1 MILTK
6 FISFSYLLKRQT
18 VLALFLLP
26 FFCFANTVTVI
37 DFGLSD
43 TSGTRNKSYQ
53 IAIDDFEDKN
63 PDIKIR
69 FRILDGENFTDINKS
84 LMSRLEE
91 DSTHIDLLAWYGGK
105 RTVELIKNDLL
116 EPIDEFWHQHQ
127 LDQTFSA
134 ANKENVSYKGSVYG
148 IPISYYP
155 WGFYY
160 SKSVFSDLNL
170 IEPITWEGFTEIL
183 AVLKRNNITPIAIGT
198 KEPWPAAAWFD
209 YFILRNNSFEFYKQL
224 MAGRVSYNSPQ
235 VMKAL
240 TMWQELIAQKYFSRS
255 PQKLDG
261 ENLLPLIIREVAGVN
276 LMGSFALS
284 NVPDKFKDDLGF
296 FAFPKIRE
304 GVKVEINEIAPLST
318 ISILKT
324 SKHKKQA
331 LRFIRYLSLPEI
343 QHRINN
349 LKTTLAPH
357 LASIKYPNDLV
368 RKGKNQLDSAD
379 HLSQYFDRE
388 TEVKMAKF
396 AKQAFADFI
405 EHGDIKRLVEQL
417 EMQRNKV
424 FDLKKIKITL

>member
-6 FISFSYLLKRQT
+6 FISVSSLLKRQT
-18 VLALFLLP
+18 VLAFLLLP
-26 FFCFANTVTVI
+26 FFCFANTVTII
-37 DFGLSD
+37 DFGLS
-43 TSGTRNKSYQ
+43 GTNGSKNKSYQ

-69 FRILDGENFTDINKS
+69 FRILDGKNFTTINKS
-84 LMSRLEE
+84 LMSRLKD

-105 RTVELIKNDLL
+105 RIVELIKKDLL
-116 EPIDEFWHQHQ
+116 EPIDEFWHQNQ
-127 LDQTFSA
+127 LDQNFSA

-160 SKSVFSDLNL
+160 NKNVFTNL
-170 IEPITWEGFTEIL
+170 ALTEPVTWEDFTEVLAIL
-183 AVLKRNNITPIAIGT
+183 KKNNITPIAIGT

-209 YFILRNNSFEFYKQL
+209 YFILRDNSFAFYKQL
-224 MAGRVSYNSPQ
+224 MSGQVSYHSPQ
-235 VMKAL
+235 VIKAL
-240 TMWQELIAQKYFSRS
+240 TMWQQLIDKKYFSRS

-284 NVPDKFKDDLGF
+284 NVPDKFKDDFGF
-296 FAFPKIRE
+296 FAFPQIRE
-304 GVKVEINEIAPLST
+304 GVQIEINEIAPLST

-331 LRFIRYLSLPEI
+331 LRFISYLSSPET
-343 QHRINN
+343 QHLINN
-349 LKTTLAPH
+349 LKTTLAPN
-357 LASIKYPNDLV
+357 LASNKYPNDLV
-368 RKGKNQLDSAD
+368 RKGKNQLDRAD

-388 TEVKMAKF
+388 TDVRMAKF

-405 EHGDIKRLVEQL
+405 EHGDIKRLVKQL

-424 FDLKKIKITL
+424 FDLKIN